1 MEPFEQSTLQ
11 HLSVL
16 VRNKIQ
22 KNKFYPLQL
31 QNALNFER
39 KKFIPIYAEDLH
51 FLITEAG

>member
-1 MEPFEQSTLQ
+1 MVPFEQSTLQ